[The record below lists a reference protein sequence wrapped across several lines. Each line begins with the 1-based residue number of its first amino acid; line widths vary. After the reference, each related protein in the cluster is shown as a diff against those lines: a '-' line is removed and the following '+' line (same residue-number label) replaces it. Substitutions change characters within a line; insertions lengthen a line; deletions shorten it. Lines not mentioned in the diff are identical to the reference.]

1 MILVFL
7 AIVVVM
13 TFGAVAYYCAI
24 FAMPMWVAM
33 SVFQHVHQS
42 AGVIPS
48 VISAIVAGILSVGLV
63 LMTMGLA
70 RNPALRLAAL
80 AAFVTPAAMRSRMAF
95 SNTLKPASLC
105 ICSAPPV
112 VCSSLSVRFASSMKS
127 PISRVRNEQVCG
139 RIRLRGTGSYLAGC
153 AGSTAPRAGRWR
165 QRAPIVPLS
174 VCVSCEVAPLRLG
187 ECLIRPKSV

>member
-1 MILVFL
+1 MIFVFL

-13 TFGAVAYYCAI
+13 TFGAIAYYCAI

-80 AAFVTPAAMRSRMAF
+80 AAFVTPAAIAGYALSHGI
-95 SNTLKPASLC
+95 LKHVEAGIALHLLC
-105 ICSAPPV
+105 A
-112 VCSSLSVRFASSMKS
+112 
-127 PISRVRNEQVCG
+127 
-139 RIRLRGTGSYLAGC
+139 TGS
-153 AGSTAPRAGRWR
+153 
-165 QRAPIVPLS
+165 V
-174 VCVSCEVAPLRLG
+174 
-187 ECLIRPKSV
+187 LIIIGAVRKLNEIADIASEE